1 MSTSLIGAAVTRV
14 DGPLKVTGAAR
25 YAVDHP
31 LENVA
36 FGVAVASTVG
46 SARIANID
54 TSVAGSMPG
63 VLAILHHGNTEPLYR
78 PAGHF
83 EQNSRAGEV
92 RPPFEDDNVYYYGQF
107 VALVVAN
114 TFEQAQ
120 EAAAKVKV
128 DYEKRP
134 VVVELSDAPAPQG
147 PARIHYSRGT
157 AETAFANTPVQ
168 IDETYV
174 LPAETHNP
182 MEMHA
187 TIAAW
192 DGDRVT
198 LYETSQG
205 VVNHQHVMSEMMG
218 VPLDRVTVI
227 SPFCGSG
234 FGGKL
239 FPWPHSLLAAMGAKR
254 VKRPVKVVV
263 PRSLMFTTVGHRPLT
278 QQRMRIGATQDGK
291 LVSIQHDVLQPT
303 SLVDT
308 YVEGCTGVTT
318 MLYSCPNVEASQR
331 LVPMNIGTPTPMRG
345 PGIVPGLFPLESA
358 MDELAIRL
366 NLDPLE
372 LRLKNYAEQDES
384 FNPMRPYSSKH
395 LRECYQ
401 TGADKWGWSKRT
413 PAVGSMKRGDEIL
426 GWGMATATWHAGRGS
441 ATVRVR
447 LNADGTAR
455 ASCATQDIGTGTY
468 TIFAQVVA
476 EKTGIPLEKIEVV
489 LGDSSLPD
497 GPTSG
502 GSTATATVLP
512 AVTQATQAVIDRVIA
527 VAQQSPGSPFYPNKE
542 QAAAGDPPKLMMTA
556 GRIHKAGDAPES
568 GVPFEKLLQG
578 ARLAALDAEA
588 KTAPDLKE
596 QHQFSAHSFG
606 AQFIEVAWDPGIA
619 RLRVTKSLTVIDA
632 GKIINEKTGRNQ
644 ILGAVVMGIGMGMFE
659 ETIYDKRNAKPMN
672 NNFAD
677 YMVPTNADIPEM
689 ECVFVQYPDVHLN
702 EYGARGIGEIGLAGI
717 ASALTMAVYHATGV
731 RVRKLPVRMEEL
743 MKSDAALT
751 RGDLDHF
758 PGLRPGGPSTAL
770 GMTG

>member
-1 MSTSLIGAAVTRV
+1 MSTSIIGAAVTRI
-14 DGPLKVTGAAR
+14 DGPLKVTGAAP
-25 YAVDHP
+25 YALDHA
-31 LENVA
+31 LENLA
-36 FGVAVASTVG
+36 YGYPVASTVG

-54 TSVAGSMPG
+54 TGEAERMPG
-63 VLAILHHGNTEPLYR
+63 VLAILHHGNTDPLYR

-92 RPPFEDDNVYYYGQF
+92 RPPFEDDQVYYYGQF

-114 TFEQAQ
+114 TFAQAQ
-120 EAAAKVKV
+120 EAAARVKV
-128 DYEKRP
+128 QYETRRS
-134 VVVELSDAPAPQG
+134 VVEMRDAPPPQG
-147 PARIHYSRGT
+147 PPRIHYSRGT
-157 AETAFANTPVQ
+157 AQTAFDAAPVK
-168 IDETYV
+168 IDATYV
-174 LPAETHNP
+174 IPAETHNP

-187 TIAAW
+187 TIAVW

-198 LYETSQG
+198 MYETSQG

-218 VPLDRVTVI
+218 VPLDRVTVL

-239 FPWPHSLLAAMGAKR
+239 FPWPQSLLAAMGAKR
-254 VKRPVKVVV
+254 VRRPVQVQV

-291 LVSIQHDVLQPT
+291 LVSIQHDVMQPT

-318 MLYSCPNVEASQR
+318 MLYSCANVEANQT
-331 LVPMNIGTPTPMRG
+331 LVPLNIGTPTPMRG
-345 PGIVPGLFPLESA
+345 PGIVPGLFPMESA
-358 MDELAIRL
+358 MDELAIQL
-366 NLDPLE
+366 NVDPLE
-372 LRLKNYAEQDES
+372 LRLRNYAEQDES
-384 FNPMRPYSSKH
+384 FNPVRPYSSKH

-401 TGADKWGWSKRT
+401 MGAEKWGWSKRT
-413 PAVGSMKRGDEIL
+413 PQVGSMRRGDEIL

-468 TIFAQVVA
+468 TVFAQVVA

-512 AVTQATQAVIDRVIA
+512 AVTQATQGVIDRVIA
-527 VAQQSPGSPFYPNKE
+527 VAQQSPTSPFHPSPVA
-542 QAAAGDPPKLMMTA
+542 AAAGDPPKLAMTA
-556 GRIHKAGDAPES
+556 GRIHVADQPPES
-568 GVPFEKLLQG
+568 GVPFQQILAS

-588 KTAPDLKE
+588 KTAPDPKE
-596 QHQFSAHSFG
+596 QHMFSAHSFG

-619 RLRVTKSLTVIDA
+619 RLRVSKALTVIDA
-632 GKIINEKTGRNQ
+632 GRIINKKTGTNQ
-644 ILGAVVMGIGMGMFE
+644 ILGAVVMGIGMAMFE
-659 ETIYDKRNAKPMN
+659 ETIYDKRNGKPLN

-677 YMVPTNADIPEM
+677 YLVSTNADIPEL
-689 ECVFVQYPDVHLN
+689 ECVFVEYPDLHLN
-702 EYGARGIGEIGLAGI
+702 EYGARGIGEIGLAGV

-731 RVRKLPVRMEEL
+731 RVRKLPVRIEEL
-743 MKSDAALT
+743 M
-751 RGDLDHF
+751 
-758 PGLRPGGPSTAL
+758 
-770 GMTG
+770 TGERRVA